1 MQAPDMTEDVA
12 AAPAHTAPV
21 IEHAHPQPSEYVKVA
36 VVLAAI
42 TGAEVGVYYLDL
54 VKGLMIGILL
64 ILAITKFAMVVLW
77 FMHLKFDSRLFSWFF
92 VGGLTVALIAFMVVL
107 STFRVFVS

>member
-1 MQAPDMTEDVA
+1 MQASETAQEAMHPA
-12 AAPAHTAPV
+12 HAAPVA
-21 IEHAHPQPSEYVKVA
+21 EHPHPQPAEYVKVA
-36 VVLAAI
+36 VVLAVI

-54 VKGLMIGILL
+54 AKGLMIPILL

-92 VGGLTVALIAFMVVL
+92 VGGLTVAIIAFMVVL
-107 STFRVFVS
+107 GTFRVFVT